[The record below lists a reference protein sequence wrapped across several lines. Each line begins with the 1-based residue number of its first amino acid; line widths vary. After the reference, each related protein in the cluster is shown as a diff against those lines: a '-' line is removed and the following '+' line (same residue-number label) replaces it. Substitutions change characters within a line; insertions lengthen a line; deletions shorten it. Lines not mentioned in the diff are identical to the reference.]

1 MISADTTVMDE
12 ETIVQGK
19 KSKAILY
26 KIERGSYFCIKRIF
40 DIICSLI
47 GILLLIPV
55 TLVTKICYLITGDR
69 KSIFY
74 KQKRIGK
81 DGKEFD
87 FYKLRSMIPN
97 ADEVLAKMLEEDTEQ
112 TKEYKLNKKLEND
125 PRITKVGKV
134 LRKTSLDELPQFINV
149 LKGDMSVIGNRPYLP
164 REKEDMGEYFDDIEK
179 TKCGIVS
186 LWAVEGRSN
195 LSFEKRLKLEQYY
208 SNNQSLLMDV
218 KIFFKVFKVVLF
230 SKGAK

>member
-1 MISADTTVMDE
+1 MISADTTIEDDTV
-12 ETIVQGK
+12 VQRGK
-19 KSKAILY
+19 TKAILY
-26 KIERGSYFCIKRIF
+26 KIERSSYFFIKRLF
-40 DIICSLI
+40 DIMCSLI

-81 DGKEFD
+81 NGKEFD

-125 PRITKVGKV
+125 PRVTKVGKV

-164 REKEDMGEYFDDIEK
+164 REKEDMGEYFDDITK
-179 TKCGIVS
+179 TKPGLTGLWQVS
-186 LWAVEGRSN
+186 GRN
-195 LSFEKRLKLEQYY
+195 DTTFERRLGLEREY
-208 SNNQSLLMDV
+208 SNNYGIKIDV
-218 KIFFKVFKVVLF
+218 KIFFKTFVVVL
-230 SKGAK
+230 KHRGAK

>member
-1 MISADTTVMDE
+1 MMISADTTIEDDTV
-12 ETIVQGK
+12 VQRGK
-19 KSKAILY
+19 TKAILY
-26 KIERGSYFCIKRIF
+26 KIERSSYFFIKRLF
-40 DIICSLI
+40 DIMCSLI

-81 DGKEFD
+81 NGKEFD

-125 PRITKVGKV
+125 PRVTKVGKV

-164 REKEDMGEYFDDIEK
+164 REKEDMGEYFDDITK
-179 TKCGIVS
+179 TKPGLTGLWQVS
-186 LWAVEGRSN
+186 GRN
-195 LSFEKRLKLEQYY
+195 DTTFERRLGLEREY
-208 SNNQSLLMDV
+208 SNNYGIKIDV
-218 KIFFKVFKVVLF
+218 KIFFKTFVVVL
-230 SKGAK
+230 KHRGAK